1 MTARKEPAMTTPFM
15 IQSANGALTMD
26 IEHAVY
32 TEGTHILGYSPDPG
46 APAHIA
52 PNQGWQLV
60 VDPLGS
66 GHYLIV
72 SGATNMCV
80 GIGANVPSGADV
92 TDDATDPGVALTL
105 QAREPVNNDYQLWEF
120 VPPTNGPA
128 NTAFIQN
135 PETGYVI
142 EVQSHSTTAS
152 NLVVNP
158 RRISNEN
165 YQLWKAVGP
174 NNAPV
179 ALPLATMAQLG
190 APLKGNSSY
199 VFLPPNQGDHLI
211 GISVTIDVIEDIVV
225 DACSIQVNC
234 NTPYLGPDGDDT
246 EDYDRDAQWEQFG
259 LFMSSNTLTLF
270 NQGWHRSGPVLAS
283 EFPSKTETSAP
294 LLQLQNNT
302 IPAGTRIIL
311 NICTDQDDF
320 AIGMAGIALDSTG
333 LPIGTPI
340 YWPAIGRDSWH
351 TTVDGGKVHQKALAP
366 VGAFQVVFCS
376 NPDTQTSAAQ
386 FTSGM
391 GVMTITASPGI
402 AAQNYAPNP
411 FGIGTAENSNM
422 TYDLVPTGT
431 SRLIAQPFGL
441 PEPPAPPTHVPVQ
454 GAGTGLQQG
463 VVVNAPGGASQTLPG
478 DAPGGPV
485 IVSQPGALAGGLAH

>member
-1 MTARKEPAMTTPFM
+1 MTTPFM

-26 IEHAVY
+26 IAHADY
-32 TEGTHILGYSPDPG
+32 AEGTHIVGYPPDPG

-52 PNQGWQLV
+52 PNQGWQV
-60 VDPLGS
+60 VADPLGS

-80 GIGANVPSGADV
+80 GIGANVASGANA

-105 QAREPVNNDYQLWEF
+105 QAREPVNNHYQLWDF
-120 VPPTNGPA
+120 VPPTNGPT

-142 EVQSHSTTAS
+142 EVQSQSTTAA

-165 YQLWKAVGP
+165 YQLWKAAGP

-179 ALPLATMAQLG
+179 ALPLVTMAQLG
-190 APLKGNSSY
+190 APLQGNSSY
-199 VFLPPNQGDHLI
+199 VLLPPNQGDHLI

-225 DACSIQVNC
+225 NACSIQVNC

-246 EDYDRDAQWEQFG
+246 EDYDRDAQWAQFG
-259 LFMSSNTLTLF
+259 LFMSNNTLTLF
-270 NQGWHRSGPVLAS
+270 NQTWHRSGPVLAS
-283 EFPSKTETSAP
+283 EFPSETETSAP
-294 LLQLQNNT
+294 LLQLQDNT

-340 YWPAIGRDSWH
+340 YWPAVGRDSYH
-351 TTVDGGKVHQKALAP
+351 STVDGGKVHQKALAP

-386 FTSGM
+386 FDSGM
-391 GVMTITASPGI
+391 GVITMTASPGI

-441 PEPPAPPTHVPVQ
+441 PQPPVPPTHIPVQ
-454 GAGTGLQQG
+454 GGATGLQQG
-463 VVVNAPGGASQTLPG
+463 VAVNTPGGGSEVFPG
-478 DAPGGPV
+478 DAPGGPI
-485 IVSQPGALAGGLAH
+485 IVNEPGSLQSVGQPTKPA